1 MSASPERVQSPNVD
15 IKKARR
21 DLYSGRAGRFD
32 VVEVPEMQFLM
43 VDGSG
48 DPNVSAD
55 YRRAVEALYTTS
67 YTIRAEAKTDLGRT
81 HTVGPPEGL
90 WYADDL
96 GVFTAR
102 DKSAWSW
109 TMMIWQPEWITPG
122 MASTAI
128 EKVSSTKIPQAAE
141 LVRFK
146 PFSEGR
152 AVQTLHVGPY
162 DDEGPTIAKMHGE
175 VIPDHGLEPTG
186 HHHEIYLSD
195 PRKSAPEKLRT
206 LLRQPVTAKP

>member
-67 YTIRAEAKTDLGRT
+67 YTIRA
-81 HTVGPPEGL
+81 
-90 WYADDL
+90 
-96 GVFTAR
+96 
-102 DKSAWSW
+102 
-109 TMMIWQPEWITPG
+109 
-122 MASTAI
+122 
-128 EKVSSTKIPQAAE
+128 
-141 LVRFK
+141 K
-146 PFSEGR
+146 PR
-152 AVQTLHVGPY
+152 QTSG
-162 DDEGPTIAKMHGE
+162 GPTPWARSRDSGMR
-175 VIPDHGLEPTG
+175 TT
-186 HHHEIYLSD
+186 
-195 PRKSAPEKLRT
+195 SACSPPGTRAPG
-206 LLRQPVTAKP
+206 RGR